1 VGRAG
6 REREPR
12 PPPPGSRRGGERRG
26 ERDDE
31 PGERPE
37 IREEQLPG
45 LVRSGEAHADGDHG
59 RERPA
64 PVRDASHVTAGGLR
78 EDAPGTEGGR
88 RRRGQG
94 IAVIT
99 ERIVDR
105 IEGKE
110 EPPGSRAVRRE
121 AAKFCRA
128 NGSPIRNDE
137 WLGV

>member
-1 VGRAG
+1 MATTAASAPLQSVTLHTSQREAYEKTFRELRAVD
-6 REREPR
+6 
-12 PPPPGSRRGGERRG
+12 
-26 ERDDE
+26 DDE
-31 PGERPE
+31 DE
-37 IREEQLPG
+37 
-45 LVRSGEAHADGDHG
+45 
-59 RERPA
+59 
-64 PVRDASHVTAGGLR
+64 
-78 EDAPGTEGGR
+78 
-88 RRRGQG
+88 G